1 MRVESN
7 SRILKLY
14 GNVKTDND
22 FHIIKGHVDGV
33 VEEFNEVVV
42 HLMDSISITSAVIG
56 YFTKLVVKDNVRVEL
71 YVRDEDLYVLLN
83 DLNLVELLDVKKV

>member
-1 MRVESN
+1 M
-7 SRILKLY
+7 
-14 GNVKTDND
+14 
-22 FHIIKGHVDGV
+22 DGV

-56 YFTKLVVKDNVRVEL
+56 YFTKLVVKDNIRVEL
-71 YVRDEDLYVLLN
+71 YVRDEDLYALLN